1 MTFTAVGAACST
13 VMVYSSAFSGLSFM
27 LGQEGS
33 PHFTVMT
40 VPSATGISAVRLYS
54 VPSTLVRTWK
64 FLLLAVGVTTT
75 LLTSAASFSV

>member
-1 MTFTAVGAACST
+1 
-13 VMVYSSAFSGLSFM
+13 M

-33 PHFTVMT
+33 PHLTVMT
-40 VPSATGISAVRLYS
+40 VPSATGILAVRLYS